1 MRFPAAIR
9 VGHHVAAL
17 SGRDSHGNDI
27 VTYTP
32 PRDALGTPVAVFAI
46 APAALTEPVTA
57 GHAARVIADYELY
70 VPPGWVPRERD
81 LVDLPDGTRCEVVG
95 GLRDWSQGF
104 HGWTAGGV
112 VSVRRVEG

>member
-57 GHAARVIADYELY
+57 GSGADHRVHQRAVELS
-70 VPPGWVPRERD
+70 GQDRE
-81 LVDLPDGTRCEVVG
+81 
-95 GLRDWSQGF
+95 
-104 HGWTAGGV
+104 
-112 VSVRRVEG
+112 